1 VERRGINLASL
12 SLTPNRSSW
21 HAAQRLV
28 DGEIP
33 SVSLPLLTL
42 NEREKDVSDRPDCE
56 SLTGAR
62 DRQRQ
67 VAAQMAFGHP

>member
-12 SLTPNRSSW
+12 SLTPNTSSW

-42 NEREKDVSDRPDCE
+42 NEREKDISERPI
-56 SLTGAR
+56 AK
-62 DRQRQ
+62 
-67 VAAQMAFGHP
+67 V